1 MPSVLTDGTP
11 VTDTWRVEF
20 ELFTGTETFRNNF
33 DVRQLTGFTDTPPGE
48 ADPIITALTNWIIA
62 NYFPAVTLNAIFLR
76 NIYKY
81 TTPPPH
87 VVHPPIWE
95 ISSSATGTANTTY
108 GGPQNS
114 NFLPQD
120 VCIYVKKTTSGG
132 RNGKLFMR
140 NILTEVDVQ
149 STLGGVWAFSPG
161 AGHFDPA
168 VFNAAAVSLL
178 GAYLG
183 GSHSPD
189 GYTLAVTHLEATAP
203 TDTRPAY
210 STNCSFVTCVRPT
223 WNKTKR

>member
-1 MPSVLTDGTP
+1 MPTILTDGTP
-11 VTDTWRVEF
+11 VADTWRVEF

-33 DVRQLTGFTDTPPGE
+33 DVKNIGATPTVPPGE
-48 ADPIITALTNWIIA
+48 ADPVITALTNWILA
-62 NYFPAVTLNAIFLR
+62 NYFPAVTLNAIF
-76 NIYKY
+76 
-81 TTPPPH
+81 
-87 VVHPPIWE
+87 WE
-95 ISSSATGTANTTY
+95 ISSSATGSANTTY

-178 GAYLG
+178 GSYLG

-203 TDTRPAY
+203 TDSRPAF
-210 STNCSFVTCVRPT
+210 STNCSVVTAVRPT

>member
-33 DVRQLTGFTDTPPGE
+33 DVKQLSGFTDTPPGE
-48 ADPIITALTNWIIA
+48 ADPVITALTDWILA

-108 GGPQNS
+108 GGAQNS

-120 VCIYVKKTTSGG
+120 VCIYVKKTCGGG

-149 STLGGVWAFSPG
+149 STLGGQWAFSPG

-178 GAYLG
+178 GAYLNG
-183 GSHSPD
+183 GHSTD

-203 TDTRPAY
+203 TDTRPAF
-210 STNCSFVTCVRPT
+210 STNCQFVTCVRPT

>member
-1 MPSVLTDGTP
+1 MPILTDGTP
-11 VTDTWRVEF
+11 LTDGWRMEF
-20 ELFTGTETFRNNF
+20 ELFTGTETFRNNI

-48 ADPIITALTNWIIA
+48 ADPIVSAATSWILA

-95 ISSSATGTANTTY
+95 ITSAATGTANTTY

-120 VCIYVKKTTSGG
+120 VCIYVKKTTTGG

-168 VFNAAAVSLL
+168 VFNAASVSLL
-178 GAYLG
+178 GAYMG

-189 GYTLAVTHLEATAP
+189 GYTLAVTHLEHTEP
-203 TDTRPAY
+203 TDTRPITQ
-210 STNCSFVTCVRPT
+210 TNMIAMTAVRPT